1 MKIFKGHFFEF
12 IIIKIILLGFEKV
25 VYSILEQII
34 LIDFNLFITIILY
47 FNQIFKFM
55 IILLVIMIIAF
66 KIKRGVI
73 QVKITFIYFILLL
86 HFDFFYQI

>member
-1 MKIFKGHFFEF
+1 MN
-12 IIIKIILLGFEKV
+12 LLLLRLFYWGLKKV

-34 LIDFNLFITIILY
+34 LIDFNLFIKIILY